1 MATMKDIAGLVG
13 VSLTTVS
20 NVVHGN
26 YDRVSPQTVQRILAA
41 IDELHYVPNMSA
53 RALVSHSSRIIAY
66 VDTHSPQETY
76 AGNGFAGVML
86 SGLESVVTD
95 HGYFLMTRRGT
106 DEDVLRLMLNNWNPD
121 GVIFKDRVPQSL
133 VDFVKKQGKP
143 CVTINTYL
151 DDPTLIQVRAE
162 DRRGGYLAA
171 KHLIDL
177 GHRNILFIGA
187 VHCGFMNNDQR
198 YAGYCDA
205 LEEAG
210 IAPNPDN
217 LMTNLFPFNAGAAA
231 GRAAGFHGHL
241 RQRRSIRRRRH
252 HGTAR
257 RRRARAGGCLHRRVR
272 RCGYRPHDVS
282 AADHH
287 SSGWHRQRPP
297 RGGSDFR
304 PHRRRKPGPEGFQP
318 AGGIGGAGDDGEG
331 EITVSPAERPHF
343 IFTSYK

>member
-1 MATMKDIAGLVG
+1 MFRATRKDIAGLVG

-86 SGLESVVTD
+86 SG
-95 HGYFLMTRRGT
+95 
-106 DEDVLRLMLNNWNPD
+106 
-121 GVIFKDRVPQSL
+121 L

-217 LMTNLFPFNAGAAA
+217 LMTNLFPFNAERGIALGRQLAARRDFTGICVSGDQYAAA
-231 GRAAGFHGHL
+231 VITGLREGGARVPEDVSIVGFDDVDIARMTFPPLTTIHQDGIGKGRRAAEAIFAL
-241 RQRRSIRRRRH
+241 I
-252 HGTAR
+252 
-257 RRRARAGGCLHRRVR
+257 
-272 RCGYRPHDVS
+272 
-282 AADHH
+282 
-287 SSGWHRQRPP
+287 
-297 RGGSDFR
+297 
-304 PHRRRKPGPEGFQP
+304 
-318 AGGIGGAGDDGEG
+318 DGENPDPKDFNLPVELVVRG
-331 EITVSPAERPHF
+331 TTA
-343 IFTSYK
+343 KAK

>member
-210 IAPNPDN
+210 IAPNPN
-217 LMTNLFPFNAGAAA
+217 YLMTNLFPFNAERGIALGRQLGRQLAARRDFTGICVSGDQYAAA
-231 GRAAGFHGHL
+231 VITGLREGGARVPEDVSIVGFDDVDIARMTFPPLTTIHQDGIGKGRRAAEAIFAL
-241 RQRRSIRRRRH
+241 I
-252 HGTAR
+252 
-257 RRRARAGGCLHRRVR
+257 
-272 RCGYRPHDVS
+272 
-282 AADHH
+282 
-287 SSGWHRQRPP
+287 
-297 RGGSDFR
+297 
-304 PHRRRKPGPEGFQP
+304 
-318 AGGIGGAGDDGEG
+318 DGENPDPKDFNLPVELVVRG
-331 EITVSPAERPHF
+331 TTA
-343 IFTSYK
+343 KAK

>member
-1 MATMKDIAGLVG
+1 M
-13 VSLTTVS
+13 
-20 NVVHGN
+20 
-26 YDRVSPQTVQRILAA
+26 
-41 IDELHYVPNMSA
+41 
-53 RALVSHSSRIIAY
+53 
-66 VDTHSPQETY
+66 DTHSPQETY

-198 YAGYCDA
+198 YVGYCDA

-217 LMTNLFPFNAGAAA
+217 LMTNLFPFNAERGIALGRQLAARRDFTGICVSGDQYAAA
-231 GRAAGFHGHL
+231 VITGLREGGARVPEDVSIVGFDDVDIARMTFPPLTTIHQDGIGKGRRAAEAIFAL
-241 RQRRSIRRRRH
+241 I
-252 HGTAR
+252 
-257 RRRARAGGCLHRRVR
+257 
-272 RCGYRPHDVS
+272 
-282 AADHH
+282 
-287 SSGWHRQRPP
+287 
-297 RGGSDFR
+297 
-304 PHRRRKPGPEGFQP
+304 
-318 AGGIGGAGDDGEG
+318 DGENPDPKDFNLPVELVVRG
-331 EITVSPAERPHF
+331 TTA
-343 IFTSYK
+343 KAK